1 MLSQRSSIEAIGFDL
16 FNTLIT
22 VRSQAMDIAM
32 ERLWSSLCR
41 SSITVDFERLIQ
53 EHQQA
58 AQEYLQTARQN
69 GRETHNRF
77 WLSTA
82 LFRLGQNIR
91 ADDPR
96 ISDAIEAYFSAFC
109 DHSCLIPDTIRMLSI
124 LKEHYCLG
132 ILSNFTHAPVVKKML
147 GDLQLTQYFQALLI
161 SDEIGYRKPKEIV
174 FKSLLQALNV
184 DKDKLIYI
192 GDDPECDIDGAYE
205 AGIEPIW
212 MTYVRDSNIPMA
224 PGPDSKKR
232 QIPLNQTHRI
242 SSWSELLHLLPIS
255 H

>member
-1 MLSQRSSIEAIGFDL
+1 
-16 FNTLIT
+16 
-22 VRSQAMDIAM
+22 MDIAM

>member
-1 MLSQRSSIEAIGFDL
+1 
-16 FNTLIT
+16 
-22 VRSQAMDIAM
+22 MDIAM
-32 ERLWSSLCR
+32 ERLWTSLCR

-132 ILSNFTHAPVVKKML
+132 ILSNFTHAPALRKIL
-147 GDLQLTQYFQALLI
+147 DDLNLAQYFQALLI
-161 SDEIGYRKPKEIV
+161 SDELGYRKPRDSV
-174 FKSLLQALNV
+174 FKALLKALDV

-205 AGIEPIW
+205 AGIRSIW
-212 MTYVRDSNIPMA
+212 MTYVRDSNIPLA
-224 PGPDSKKR
+224 PGPGSTRR
-232 QIPLNQTHRI
+232 QTPLNKTRRI
-242 SSWSELLHLLPIS
+242 SSWPDLFDLLPIS
-255 H
+255 P

>member
-1 MLSQRSSIEAIGFDL
+1 
-16 FNTLIT
+16 
-22 VRSQAMDIAM
+22 MDIAM
-32 ERLWSSLCR
+32 ERLWTSLCR

-132 ILSNFTHAPVVKKML
+132 ILSNFTHAPVVKKIL
-147 GDLQLTQYFQALLI
+147 GDLQLNQYFQTLLI

-192 GDDPECDIDGAYE
+192 GDDPECDIEGAYK